1 MISTLI
7 EVLQIIILIL
17 MFLFL
22 AAAIEYRKL
31 SFAIIAFAV
40 GNGFLSLS
48 FFILGAPLVAVFNL
62 SVFSGAVAILFLAAM
77 NLESP
82 ESEEDLPGSINE
94 EVVSG

>member
-1 MISTLI
+1 
-7 EVLQIIILIL
+7 
-17 MFLFL
+17 
-22 AAAIEYRKL
+22 
-31 SFAIIAFAV
+31 
-40 GNGFLSLS
+40 
-48 FFILGAPLVAVFNL
+48 LVAVFNL